1 VMVFSEVLV
10 AARPLLEAGRA
21 VLLSVSADWI
31 DEELKLRALSV
42 TDLEQAAADAS
53 EGLRILLADTQ
64 PLNAIAGQMRNSGK
78 GIVTLVV
85 PGSDGQDVEI
95 RLRDRHLITPA
106 MKSTIQSLPGV
117 MAVESV

>member
-1 VMVFSEVLV
+1 MVFSEVLV

-21 VLLSVSADWI
+21 VLLSVSADRI

-42 TDLEQAAADAS
+42 SDLDQAAADAS
-53 EGLRILLADTQ
+53 EGLRILLADTV
-64 PLNAIAGQMRNSGK
+64 PLNAIAGQMRGSGK

-85 PGSDGQDVEI
+85 PGAEGQDVEI
-95 RLRDRHLITPA
+95 RLKDRHLITPT
-106 MKSTIQSLPGV
+106 MKSAIQSLPGV